1 MHSTPDVDTT
11 TAAKK
16 PCVIGFY
23 NENKV
28 GVDCFDQMARLYS
41 TRSASRRWP
50 LAVWGNILDIA
61 AINACA
67 IFIKSTGTQISR
79 RDFIL
84 ELIECLRHQQQHNYC
99 PDTRVKKTQEML

>member
-16 PCVIGFY
+16 PSVISFY

-28 GVDCFDQMARLYS
+28 GVDCFDQMARLYT

-50 LAVWGNILDIA
+50 LAVWANILDIA
-61 AINACA
+61 AINPFVPGVLYVGRLLNLGLLFVYY
-67 IFIKSTGTQISR
+67 IFEYS
-79 RDFIL
+79 
-84 ELIECLRHQQQHNYC
+84 
-99 PDTRVKKTQEML
+99 